1 MRKSIAAVIAAVLC
15 ICLSAAV
22 FAEFDLS
29 GLSVNEL
36 NELIAA
42 AQKEI
47 MDRGGDV
54 VIPNGKYV
62 VGMDIAPGSYDMKF
76 ADKSLMVATY
86 LIRDVEGNVFE
97 NGNMDYGSWTHL
109 TLKDGQ
115 KLELQSPCY
124 VRKGTRLGF

>member
-1 MRKSIAAVIAAVLC
+1 MKKSLAAVIAAVLC

-47 MDRGGDV
+47 LDRGGDV
-54 VIPNGKYV
+54 VIPN
-62 VGMDIAPGSYDMKF
+62 MKF
-76 ADKSLMVATY
+76 ADESLMVATY